1 MGIFT
6 KKKTKTPN
14 TKHFF
19 FWNKLYVKVCQTAIL
34 LMEYSP
40 LTINVISYNQYLC
53 VKLEFENYLL
63 LKKRKKTS
71 KIICKTAILYYYIK
85 MCVCVD
91 FAILFL
97 LYYTTTTVSLP
108 TIFGNAKFVN
118 KKQKLL

>member
-1 MGIFT
+1 
-6 KKKTKTPN
+6 
-14 TKHFF
+14 
-19 FWNKLYVKVCQTAIL
+19 VCQTAIL

-85 MCVCVD
+85 NVCVCRFCHTVST
-91 FAILFL
+91 L
-97 LYYTTTTVSLP
+97 LYYYYCFPPNNLWKCQICKKKNKNFCKQTTKVYV
-108 TIFGNAKFVN
+108 NKFVETTIYN
-118 KKQKLL
+118 IFPLRHN